1 MENHHYVCDISYIFF
16 EEIFFFHIK
25 AQNSGGELVNALQAQ
40 EQRRMMRHE
49 EAVQGVFHIK
59 AQNSGG
65 GKDKKNNKWKN
76 KKPAESSNKQQNDT
90 FLPCPH

>member
-1 MENHHYVCDISYIFF
+1 
-16 EEIFFFHIK
+16 
-25 AQNSGGELVNALQAQ
+25 
-40 EQRRMMRHE
+40 MRHE

-90 FLPCPH
+90 FLPCPHRKKTNHSKKNVGGDLTSSAENVVSLGM